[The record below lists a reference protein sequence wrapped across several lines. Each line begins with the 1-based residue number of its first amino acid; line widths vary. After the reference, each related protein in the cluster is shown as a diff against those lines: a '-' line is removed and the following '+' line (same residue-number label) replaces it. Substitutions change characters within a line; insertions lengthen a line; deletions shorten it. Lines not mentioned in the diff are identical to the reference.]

1 MLAHRERR
9 ERRWLVLEC
18 GDERGER
25 ASRARAVAA
34 HARRQRGTRAAPR
47 GPPPRYARR
56 GVDFCADF
64 GQNLIYK
71 IKAIMYKIMNALCV
85 VGEWRTFAMPA
96 VFTSILDA
104 SRVWNADTFLFY
116 HTRYDATAMKH
127 PHREGA
133 SACAF
138 NSTILA
144 PFTVAKEVPS
154 YSCDK
159 TQKASIQFLQITSCF
174 NHALEH
180 EIVQHRRYNWII
192 RTRPDYLIYNPLP
205 LPFDEN
211 SQILVSYPKPDILF
225 AVPRRLTGVWFS
237 GMSHDCVDDCCLEYT
252 HEMFK
257 SNATKVWEQDGA
269 IVRDVNKL
277 THKTDGVKFVNGL
290 ECNITH
296 VPA

>member
-1 MLAHRERR
+1 
-9 ERRWLVLEC
+9 
-18 GDERGER
+18 
-25 ASRARAVAA
+25 
-34 HARRQRGTRAAPR
+34 
-47 GPPPRYARR
+47 
-56 GVDFCADF
+56 
-64 GQNLIYK
+64 
-71 IKAIMYKIMNALCV
+71 
-85 VGEWRTFAMPA
+85 
-96 VFTSILDA
+96 
-104 SRVWNADTFLFY
+104 
-116 HTRYDATAMKH
+116 MKH

-211 SQILVSYPKPDILF
+211 SQILVSSPKPDILF
-225 AVPRRLTGVWFS
+225 AVPEDLLVCGFRGCHMIAWMIVAWSILTKCS
-237 GMSHDCVDDCCLEYT
+237 S
-252 HEMFK
+252 
-257 SNATKVWEQDGA
+257 
-269 IVRDVNKL
+269 L
-277 THKTDGVKFVNGL
+277 TQPKCGSKMEPLYVM
-290 ECNITH
+290 
-296 VPA
+296 